1 MDACIRSLGGRQADV
16 VARWQLEDAGWTAG
30 KIDHC
35 VRRWAWR
42 HLHPGVYLLTNAPP
56 SRHQLWFAAALTT
69 RDSALSHGSAGACY
83 GFYRFDPTH
92 GYPHPRGYPSTP
104 RGPGTGDRYRLT
116 VEGPGVT
123 PDVSIVVPGLHD
135 FDRNN
140 PADVAYERQQD
151 ALLFSMLGPDKICRH
166 H

>member
-1 MDACIRSLGGRQADV
+1 M
-16 VARWQLEDAGWTAG
+16 
-30 KIDHC
+30 
-35 VRRWAWR
+35 
-42 HLHPGVYLLTNAPP
+42 
-56 SRHQLWFAAALTT
+56 
-69 RDSALSHGSAGACY
+69 
-83 GFYRFDPTH
+83 
-92 GYPHPRGYPSTP
+92 STP
-104 RGPGTGDRYRLT
+104 CGPGTGDRYRLT